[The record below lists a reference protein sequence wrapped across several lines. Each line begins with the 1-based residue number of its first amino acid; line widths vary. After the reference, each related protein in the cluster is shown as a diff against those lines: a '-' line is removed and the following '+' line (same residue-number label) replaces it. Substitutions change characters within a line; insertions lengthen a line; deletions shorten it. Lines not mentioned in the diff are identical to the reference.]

1 MVDIIESIIN
11 SVIFIFPAFVA
22 NAAPVILGRG
32 GQYNRPIDGG
42 RFWKDGKRILG
53 DGKTI
58 RGFISGTLSGMVTC
72 VAIVIFLSNIGY
84 PVAAINHFNNGFLF
98 PLLQFMENNYV
109 LQAVLI
115 GFLLGC
121 GALLGDLA
129 GSFIKRCL
137 SNFSLANRMGCSSF
151 SINPWTTH
159 SDEFFGVFSRYTRCP
174 ALILF
179 FLYLSGGL
187 GKFLHHQIKNKFSL
201 THSPILVYKHLLY
214 QK

>member
-32 GQYNRPIDGG
+32 GRYNRPIDGG

-129 GSFIKRCL
+129 GSFIKRRSGL
-137 SNFSLANRMGCSSF
+137 KRGESYMFMDQLGF
-151 SINPWTTH
+151 LVT
-159 SDEFFGVFSRYTRCP
+159 
-174 ALILF
+174 ALILVYPIF
-179 FLYLSGGL
+179 PWPIEWVVLLFPLTLGLHIVMNFLGYLAGIQDVPL
-187 GKFLHHQIKNKFSL
+187 
-201 THSPILVYKHLLY
+201 
-214 QK
+214 